1 MVRLLMED
9 VTVIKTADGLT
20 AHVRFRGGATTT
32 LTLARALNAWP
43 LRLTSPEIVAL
54 IDQMLDRHAHPD
66 IPTILNTRGYV
77 SRTAPPLQHRIV
89 KHIRHSHPPHSRS

>member
-32 LTLARALNAWP
+32 LTLARTLNAWQ
-43 LRLTSPEIVAL
+43 LRETSAEIVAV
-54 IDQMLDRHAHPD
+54 IDQLLDRHADKD
-66 IPTILNTRGYV
+66 IATILNARGYV
-77 SRTAPPLQHRIV
+77 SGTG
-89 KHIRHSHPPHSRS
+89 SRFSAAS